1 MTDTFNIHKDHLGKA
16 QAAKHIMLI
25 NGIYKENKVAS
36 KLRHTIMPD
45 GRIIIYSKSFILI
58 R

>member
-1 MTDTFNIHKDHLGKA
+1 MTDTFNIHVAHLGKA

-25 NGIYKENKVAS
+25 NGVYRENKVAS
-36 KLRHTIMPD
+36 NIRHTIMPD
-45 GRIIIYSKSFILI
+45 GCKIIYGKSFILI

>member
-45 GRIIIYSKSFILI
+45 GKQIIYGKSFILI
-58 R
+58 K